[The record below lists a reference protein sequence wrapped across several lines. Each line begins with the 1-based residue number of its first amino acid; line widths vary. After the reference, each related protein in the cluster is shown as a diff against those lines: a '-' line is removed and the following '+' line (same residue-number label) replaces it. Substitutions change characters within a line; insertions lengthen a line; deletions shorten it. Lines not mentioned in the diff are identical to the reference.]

1 MKIVNGLVF
10 GADHKMHKEDLC
22 FENGVITENTA
33 CEEIYDAADCYVLPG
48 FIDTHIHG
56 ANGVEFYAS
65 EGDLTPALDWLTSE
79 GVTSIMATMATDYPE
94 GLVRAVDRIVEQNDD
109 RIIGIHAEGPFINV
123 IRKGGMAE
131 ECIQTPSAAL
141 TEEMHAHS
149 SGLLK
154 LMTMAPELEGAQEVI
169 NVCKKLGIT
178 LSMGHTN
185 AVYEEAKAGV
195 DAGFSRATHTY
206 NAMRPLNHRDP
217 GILGLALTD
226 DRVTCELICDEH
238 HVSPPAMQIVV
249 RCKGPEKVTMI
260 SDNSFYAGLP
270 EGEYCGEGGRKM
282 FVKDG
287 FCKLENG
294 VICGSAVSL
303 AVGAKNMFDL
313 GFKPEEI
320 AVMACVNPA
329 KAAGCKDR
337 GELKPGMRAD
347 VIVLDKT
354 FTVQAVFS
362 AGKRVK

>member
-1 MKIVNGLVF
+1 MKIINGSIF
-10 GADHKMHKEDLC
+10 GSDHKMHQKELC
-22 FENGVITENTA
+22 FENGIITETTA
-33 CEEIYDAADCYVLPG
+33 DSEVYDAADCYVLPG

-56 ANGVEFYAS
+56 ANGVEFYGA
-65 EGDLTPALDWLTSE
+65 EGDLAPALDWLTSE
-79 GVTSIMATMATDYPE
+79 GVTSVMATMATDYPE

-109 RIIGIHAEGPFINV
+109 RIVGIHAEGPFINV

-131 ECIQTPSAAL
+131 ERIQKPNAEL
-141 TEEMHAHS
+141 TREMFEHS
-149 SGLLK
+149 NGLLK
-154 LMTMAPELEGAQEVI
+154 LMTMAPELEGAEEVI
-169 NVCKKLGIT
+169 EVCKEFGIQ

-185 AVYEEAKAGV
+185 AVYEEAKIGV
-195 DAGFSRATHTY
+195 NKGFTRATHTY

-226 DRVTCELICDEH
+226 DRVMCELICDEH

-249 RCKGPEKVTMI
+249 RCKTPERVTMI

-270 EGEYCGEGGRKM
+270 EGEYGSEDGRKM
-282 FVKDG
+282 YVKDG

-303 AVGAKNMFDL
+303 AVGAKNMFEL

-329 KAAGCKDR
+329 KVACCTDR
-337 GELKPGMRAD
+337 GELIPGMRAD
-347 VIVLDKT
+347 IIVLDKS

-362 AGKRVK
+362 AGKRMK

>member
-1 MKIVNGLVF
+1 MKIINGLVF
-10 GADHKMHKEDLC
+10 GADHKMHEKELC
-22 FENGVITENTA
+22 FENGVITEVSA
-33 CEEIYDAADCYVLPG
+33 ADDVYDAAGCYVLPG

-56 ANGVEFYAS
+56 ANGVEFYGA
-65 EGDLTPALDWLTSE
+65 EGDLKPALDWLTLE
-79 GVTSIMATMATDYPE
+79 GVTSVMPSMATDYPE
-94 GLVRAVDRIVEQNDD
+94 GLVRAVDRIVGQHDD

-131 ECIQTPSAAL
+131 ERIQAPSAAL
-141 TEEMHAHS
+141 TEEMYVHS
-149 SGLLK
+149 KGLLK
-154 LMTMAPELEGAQEVI
+154 LMTMAPELPGTEEVI
-169 NVCKKLGIT
+169 EVCKKYGIK

-185 AVYEEAKAGV
+185 ATYEEAKAGV

-270 EGEYCGEGGRKM
+270 EGEYGSEDGRKM

-294 VICGSAVSL
+294 TICGSAVSL
-303 AVGAKNMFDL
+303 AVGAKNMFAR

-329 KAAGCKDR
+329 KAADCADR
-337 GELKPGMRAD
+337 GELIPGMRAD

-362 AGKRVK
+362 AGKRVR